1 MKTRFPRSSFTKAI
15 EFVMLFAN
23 MCLSKS
29 MSSVAHI
36 EIHSSQFPD
45 RIQADLIDSLRA
57 RTINHKFHY
66 DSHRQIQRWLAVH
79 EAYSPARADLEGQA
93 VYAECFDGIASRL
106 DRENEIHVISL
117 GCGGG
122 QKDVQLLEKLIGAGR
137 TVNYTPIDVT
147 PAMTLVAREAASA
160 AIPVEACHPFVCD
173 LATAED
179 LPEALDARISPSA
192 RRVILFFG
200 MIPNFEPNVILPKLA
215 ALLRDNDV
223 LLFSANLAPGEDYEA
238 GIRKVLPQ
246 YDNAPTREWLAALP
260 ADLGIE
266 NAPEDIHFEI
276 APCLNASDVKRI
288 EAILTPG
295 GDTTVRVASEVV
307 QVREGDAIRLF
318 FSCRYTPDLLDEQL
332 QRHGLQV
339 SRDWISTSG
348 EEGVF
353 LVERQ
358 GATI

>member
-1 MKTRFPRSSFTKAI
+1 
-15 EFVMLFAN
+15 
-23 MCLSKS
+23 
-29 MSSVAHI
+29 
-36 EIHSSQFPD
+36 
-45 RIQADLIDSLRA
+45 
-57 RTINHKFHY
+57 
-66 DSHRQIQRWLAVH
+66 
-79 EAYSPARADLEGQA
+79 
-93 VYAECFDGIASRL
+93 
-106 DRENEIHVISL
+106 
-117 GCGGG
+117 
-122 QKDVQLLEKLIGAGR
+122 
-137 TVNYTPIDVT
+137 VNYTPIDVT
-147 PAMTLVAREAASA
+147 PAMTLVARESASA

-246 YDNAPTREWLAALP
+246 YDNAPTREWLATLP

-318 FSCRYTPDLLDEQL
+318 FSCRYTPDLLGEQL

>member
-1 MKTRFPRSSFTKAI
+1 MI
-15 EFVMLFAN
+15 QFAN
-23 MCLSKS
+23 MGLSKF
-29 MSSVAHI
+29 MSSVAPI

-57 RTINHKFHY
+57 RAINHKFHY
-66 DSHRQIQRWLAVH
+66 DSHRQIQRWLALH
-79 EAYSPARADLEGQA
+79 EAYSPSRAGPEGQT
-93 VYAECFDGIASRL
+93 VYAKCFDAIASRL

-122 QKDVQLLEKLIGAGR
+122 QKDVQLLEKLVSAGR

-215 ALLRDNDV
+215 ALLRDDAI

-238 GIRKVLPQ
+238 GIQKILPQ
-246 YDNAPTREWLAALP
+246 YDNALTRKWLATLP
-260 ADLGIE
+260 TDLGIKC
-266 NAPEDIHFEI
+266 ASEDIRFEI
-276 APCLNASDVKRI
+276 AACLDASDVKRI

-295 GDTTVRVASEVV
+295 GAANITIAGETIQISA
-307 QVREGDAIRLF
+307 GDSIRLF
-318 FSCRYTPDLLDEQL
+318 FSCRYTLDLLADQL
-332 QRHGLQV
+332 KGQGHQV
-339 SRDWISTSG
+339 AHAWISRSG

-353 LVERQ
+353 QVVRQ
-358 GATI
+358 SATR